1 MENLLLSIE
10 VRTMWERE
18 RKKFLE
24 DIRKKSIKELEE
36 LLDELK
42 LELMRLRFK
51 KQVQGLD
58 NPMEIRKIK
67 RNIARVL
74 TVIREKQ
81 LRGEQ

>member
-1 MENLLLSIE
+1 
-10 VRTMWERE
+10 MWERE
-18 RKKFLE
+18 RKKYLE

>member
-1 MENLLLSIE
+1 
-10 VRTMWERE
+10 MWERE

-51 KQVQGLD
+51 KQVQGLE
-58 NPMEIRKIK
+58 NPLEIRKIK

>member
-1 MENLLLSIE
+1 
-10 VRTMWERE
+10 MWERE

>member
-1 MENLLLSIE
+1 
-10 VRTMWERE
+10 MWERE

-42 LELMRLRFK
+42 MELLRLRFK
-51 KQVQGLD
+51 KQVQGLE
-58 NPMEIRKIK
+58 NPMEMRKVK

>member
-1 MENLLLSIE
+1 MENLPLSIE
-10 VRTMWERE
+10 VLGMWERE

-24 DIRKKSIKELEE
+24 DIRKKSIKELEK

-81 LRGEQ
+81 LRGER

>member
-1 MENLLLSIE
+1 
-10 VRTMWERE
+10 MWERE

-24 DIRKKSIKELEE
+24 DIRKKSIKELEK

-81 LRGEQ
+81 LRGER

>member
-1 MENLLLSIE
+1 
-10 VRTMWERE
+10 MWERE

-42 LELMRLRFK
+42 MEFLRLRFK

-58 NPMEIRKIK
+58 NPMEIRKVK

>member
-1 MENLLLSIE
+1 
-10 VRTMWERE
+10 MWERE

-51 KQVQGLD
+51 KQVQGLE

>member
-1 MENLLLSIE
+1 
-10 VRTMWERE
+10 MWERE

-42 LELMRLRFK
+42 MELLRLRFK

-58 NPMEIRKIK
+58 NPMEIRKVK